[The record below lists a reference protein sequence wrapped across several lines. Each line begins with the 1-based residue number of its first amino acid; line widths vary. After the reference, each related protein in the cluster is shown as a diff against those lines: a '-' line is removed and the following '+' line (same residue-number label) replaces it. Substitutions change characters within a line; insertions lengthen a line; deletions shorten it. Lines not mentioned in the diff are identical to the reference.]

1 LIKRGNIL
9 ENGFPELKELPD
21 KFIHAPWELT
31 EMELISYNLKLGKD
45 YPYPIVDHKITR
57 DEALK
62 NYKKINISK

>member
-1 LIKRGNIL
+1 
-9 ENGFPELKELPD
+9 
-21 KFIHAPWELT
+21 
-31 EMELISYNLKLGKD
+31 MELISYNLKLGKD